1 MAQKVVLDNKSLDEI
16 DIEKWNQIDAFD
28 ISTIAKKF
36 RFISIGADDAKGTQI
51 TIDSTGMGDNN
62 IIAIIFTRYAISL
75 LRSEC
80 TAQGELHNLS
90 INQLIGSNPFY
101 NSIIVNGDIHLSLRA
116 WQDFNMF
123 YFTHYNR
130 TPKFIVTHN
139 SPNEIRYIR
148 VRLNGSSANPSSH
161 FVEVQAIDDSGVNR
175 ALNKT
180 VTVISTTGYEGT
192 NFPVIVDGNT
202 STDSFGGFTGDTTLQ
217 IDLGSIYHINT
228 IKRWNY
234 YGDGR
239 TYYNV
244 VTSVSLDGNIWRTIY
259 DSEVNGRYA
268 ETSAGKS
275 MSL

>member
-1 MAQKVVLDNKSLDEI
+1 M
-16 DIEKWNQIDAFD
+16 
-28 ISTIAKKF
+28 
-36 RFISIGADDAKGTQI
+36 
-51 TIDSTGMGDNN
+51 
-62 IIAIIFTRYAISL
+62 
-75 LRSEC
+75 
-80 TAQGELHNLS
+80 
-90 INQLIGSNPFY
+90 IGSNPFY
-101 NSIIVNGDIHLSLRA
+101 NSIIVNGDIHLGLGT
-116 WQDFNMF
+116 WEDFNMF
-123 YFTHYNR
+123 YFTHSDR
-130 TPKFIVTHN
+130 TPKFTVTHN
-139 SPNEIRYIR
+139 SPNLIRYIR

-161 FVEVQAIDDSGVNR
+161 FVEVQAIDDSGINR

-180 VTVISTTGYEGT
+180 VTVISTTGYEST
-192 NFPVIVDGNT
+192 NLSVIVDGNT
-202 STDSFGGFTGDTTLQ
+202 STESYCGFTGDTTLQ